1 MSEEVDVSEDMVS
14 NGLAEGGNGGGDEK
28 RGVWAAQPKKTLQ
41 PPSDLR
47 SLTLP
52 TAVRLNQGATEHRYL

>member
-1 MSEEVDVSEDMVS
+1 MSD
-14 NGLAEGGNGGGDEK
+14 GLAGSGDGGGKDKK
-28 RGVWAAQPKKTLQ
+28 RGRAAQPKKTLQ

-52 TAVRLNQGATEHRYL
+52 RAVRLNQGATEHRYL